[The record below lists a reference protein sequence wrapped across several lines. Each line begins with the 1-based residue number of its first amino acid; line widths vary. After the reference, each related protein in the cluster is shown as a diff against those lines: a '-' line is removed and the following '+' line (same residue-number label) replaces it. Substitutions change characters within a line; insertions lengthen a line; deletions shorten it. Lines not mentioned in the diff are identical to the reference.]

1 MAQERRRGEELEI
14 AILNAAK
21 DIIETRGY
29 SELTFQNVAKEAATS
44 RTVIYRRYTTTLEL
58 LQALVRYKS
67 QMIFDGPLIDL
78 VEDQKSLREDLISVM
93 LLFQKIFENVGL
105 GVMDAM
111 LFELRQNNKY
121 SMNWLNSAQQNNIK
135 LMEKIQTFAI
145 ERGEINHEFTRIQ
158 MLLPFNTLRIENLLN
173 GKAITT
179 EYIYQ
184 LVDEILLPVFLG
196 KEN

>member
-78 VEDQKSLREDLISVM
+78 VEDQKSLREDLILVM

-111 LFELRQNNKY
+111 LFELRQNNKH
-121 SMNWLNSAQQNNIK
+121 SMDWLNSAQKNNIK
-135 LMEKIQTFAI
+135 LMEKIQNFAI
-145 ERGEINHEFTRIQ
+145 DREEIDYEFTRIQ
-158 MLLPFNTLRIENLLN
+158 MLLPFNILRIENLLN

-179 EYIYQ
+179 EYICQ
-184 LVDEILLPVFLG
+184 LVDEILLPVYLG